1 MGVPIIISLIGL
13 SIILNEEEKDMI
25 SEENIIEMKNFEEIE
40 TQEIK
45 NDDEIFLEIEE
56 KYNQIVEKNLE
67 NEYNIRE
74 REWQKSG
81 PFSIDRK
88 EYALG
93 EKIFLVI
100 QGLQLNE
107 NGQIAILKP
116 LNQTHYSVW
125 KTFPFDGK
133 ISESFNV
140 YFEPK
145 LLKLQEICDKND
157 LLGNWVMVFRNTD
170 YENIRFKIIDSIVPG
185 DEELFNTPVC

>member
-25 SEENIIEMKNFEEIE
+25 SEENIIEMKNFEDIE

-45 NDDEIFLEIEE
+45 TDEEIFLEIEE
-56 KYNQIVEKNLE
+56 KYNEIVEKNLE

-107 NGQIAILKP
+107 KGQVSILKP

-125 KTFPFDGK
+125 MTFPFDGK